1 MSLFGTGLR
10 RICAVVAA
18 STADEMSKMVR
29 SALKQTR
36 TIELRLD
43 WLSSDA
49 ERARFLGGLGA
60 GQPRNATF
68 LATCRRRGGRGKF
81 AGAVDRE
88 LYWLIQAREAGCQWC
103 DLEVETLR
111 KLPGQS
117 VRDYPWRRRA
127 LLSFH
132 DFYRRPDLPRR

>member
-29 SALKQTR
+29 SALKQTK
-36 TIELRLD
+36 TVELRLD

-49 ERARFLGGLGA
+49 ERARFLGWLA
-60 GQPRNATF
+60 TGQPRNATF
-68 LATCRRRGGRGKF
+68 LATCRRREGGGKF

-103 DLEVETLR
+103 DPRSGNLAKASR
-111 KLPGQS
+111 P
-117 VRDYPWRRRA
+117 VRSRIPRA
-127 LLSFH
+127 AARLAFLT
-132 DFYRRPDLPRR
+132 RL